1 MFIKL
6 LRSVYVVVLSVFILT
21 ACQDKTEENNVRVLN
36 VEASVEQL
44 HDFRTSGWRGCELGI
59 NKGQR
64 DEEIVDGSAGFPF
77 LDCRGVF
84 ENSYPY
90 EFILVLNPAN
100 ESEVL
105 FSQLEYRRG
114 HQDSFNALLRYFLR
128 LQGVTDE
135 KSRLDMRSQIT
146 SVIASNP
153 RRREFT
159 PIMFLPDGR
168 QIELAHNYP
177 KSAFTTLRVQNQ

>member
-1 MFIKL
+1 MS
-6 LRSVYVVVLSVFILT
+6 LRLIWILVYASVFLT
-21 ACQDKTEENNVRVLN
+21 ACGEQL
-36 VEASVEQL
+36 EAKVEQL
-44 HDFRTSGWRGCELGI
+44 DATASVAQLEDFKASGWRGCELGI
-59 NKGQR
+59 EKAQR
-64 DEEIVDGSAGFPF
+64 DEEMVDGTANLPF
-77 LDCRGVF
+77 WNCRGVF

-90 EFILVLNPAN
+90 ELLLVLSPNDEN
-100 ESEVL
+100 QVI

-128 LQGVTDE
+128 LQGVE
-135 KSRLDMRSQIT
+135 NEEQRLHIRSQVT
-146 SVIASNP
+146 SVISSNP

-177 KSAFTTLRVQNQ
+177 KMAFTTLRVRNLLADE

>member
-1 MFIKL
+1 MPLKL
-6 LRSVYVVVLSVFILT
+6 ALIVLWSSLLLT
-21 ACQDKTEENNVRVLN
+21 ACQDTE
-36 VEASVEQL
+36 EASVQVLDAEASIEQL
-44 HDFRTSGWRGCELGI
+44 QSFKNSGWRGCELGI
-59 NKGQR
+59 DKGQR
-64 DEEIVDGSAGFPF
+64 DEEMVDGSAGLPF

-90 EFILVLNPAN
+90 EFVLVLKPSNKN
-100 ESEVL
+100 EVL

-128 LQGVTDE
+128 LQGITDE
-135 KSRLDMRSQIT
+135 NLRLDIRSQIT

-177 KSAFTTLRVQNQ
+177 KSAFTTLRVQNHLAD